1 MIYSVV
7 QTDII
12 SYVKEK
18 KINEMSLVVTRCLD
32 TMRVRSVNPRTP
44 TRCHFK
50 SVRYVFLLLDQ
61 FRLCLID
68 LIIDPNV
75 PVCVICSNLSLFFFF
90 VFFLHLYLS
99 LSLTYQQ

>member
-32 TMRVRSVNPRTP
+32 TMRVRSVNPRPP

-50 SVRYVFLLLDQ
+50 SVRHVFLLLDQ

-75 PVCVICSNLSLFFFF
+75 PVCVICSNLSLFFFSPF
-90 VFFLHLYLS
+90 IPLS
-99 LSLTYQQ
+99 